1 MIHDLPFVGIDVC
14 KTRFDV
20 FVHPAGTRFS
30 CPASQDGIGALV
42 QRLAGLGRCAIAVE
56 ASGGYERKLIA
67 PLHAAGM
74 TVYVVAPA
82 RVRQLAGALGQLA
95 KTDAIDAAMIARYL
109 AVAQEN
115 LTPWRPDAARQRL
128 SAVLAHRRRLVAERS
143 GLASLLDTEDEP
155 LVRSLVQERLNAI
168 ARDIEQLDRA
178 VRVLLVE
185 HTHLRQRYDRLRDVK
200 GVGPVLAST
209 LLADLPELGF
219 VSAKAIAAL
228 VGVAPHARQSGASN
242 RSGRCSGGRKH
253 LRDIAYMAVLSA
265 IKAKDPVLAGFYQR
279 LRGRGKPFKLAMV
292 ATIRKLMTILNAIA
306 RSQTALSQ

>member
-1 MIHDLPFVGIDVC
+1 M
-14 KTRFDV
+14 
-20 FVHPAGTRFS
+20 
-30 CPASQDGIGALV
+30 
-42 QRLAGLGRCAIAVE
+42 
-56 ASGGYERKLIA
+56 
-67 PLHAAGM
+67 
-74 TVYVVAPA
+74 
-82 RVRQLAGALGQLA
+82 A
-95 KTDAIDAAMIARYL
+95 KTL
-109 AVAQEN
+109 E
-115 LTPWRPDAARQRL
+115 
-128 SAVLAHRRRLVAERS
+128 
-143 GLASLLDTEDEP
+143 
-155 LVRSLVQERLNAI
+155 ERLDAI